1 MTFSQRSIVVD
12 KYKKQMKFLYPDLG
26 IFSEVLLEF
35 KITGKLLKI
44 DTKKQISSYEIY
56 WTS

>member
-1 MTFSQRSIVVD
+1 
-12 KYKKQMKFLYPDLG
+12 MKFLYPDLG

-56 WTS
+56 